1 MRFVAMLRRNM
12 KGTQPMNFNPFEHMT
27 KAFEQWQKMT
37 DESLQRAST
46 FYGEVDKLE
55 AKGIER
61 STVAVDE
68 VAVNFKETLAYGA
81 QLGAEW
87 RKLSLEA
94 IKQASTAFTP
104 SKPS

>member
-1 MRFVAMLRRNM
+1 MSFD
-12 KGTQPMNFNPFEHMT
+12 PFAQMT

-37 DESLQRAST
+37 AESIQRASS
-46 FYGEVDKLE
+46 FYGELDKLE

-61 STVAVDE
+61 GTVAIDE
-68 VAVNFKETLAYGA
+68 VSVNFKETLAYGA

-94 IKQASTAFTP
+94 IKQASAAFNP
-104 SKPS
+104 AKPSA

>member
-1 MRFVAMLRRNM
+1 MSFD
-12 KGTQPMNFNPFEHMT
+12 PFAQMT

-37 DESLQRAST
+37 EESIQRASA

-55 AKGIER
+55 SKGIER
-61 STVAVDE
+61 TTVAIDE
-68 VAVNFKETLAYGA
+68 VSVNFKETLAYGA

-94 IKQASTAFTP
+94 LKQSTSAFASAVAP
-104 SKPS
+104 KAAS

>member
-1 MRFVAMLRRNM
+1 MSFD
-12 KGTQPMNFNPFEHMT
+12 PFAQMT

-37 DESLQRAST
+37 EESIQRASA

-61 STVAVDE
+61 TTVAIDE
-68 VAVNFKETLAYGA
+68 VSVNFKETLAYGA

-94 IKQASTAFTP
+94 IKQATAAVTP
-104 SKPS
+104 SKPAS

>member
-1 MRFVAMLRRNM
+1 
-12 KGTQPMNFNPFEHMT
+12 MT

-37 DESLQRAST
+37 EESITRAQA

-61 STVAVDE
+61 TTVAIDE
-68 VAVNFKETLAYGA
+68 VSVNFKETLAYGA

-87 RKLSLEA
+87 RKLSLDA
-94 IKQASTAFTP
+94 IKQASTAFAPAAVTK
-104 SKPS
+104 SV